1 MDVMGVQSYVRELVL
16 LLEVAVNRMCNDS
29 L

>member
-1 MDVMGVQSYVRELVL
+1 MNVMGVQSYVRELVL
-16 LLEVAVNRMCNDS
+16 LLEVAVNRMGNDS